1 MEEYPDVFGTTFN
14 LDRRESYC
22 VVGEF
27 VHRDGLVD
35 RNTGKIHPHQF
46 NRITKSMYWFYLYS
60 LWVDNESIPPMD
72 QIKDRQSFPTD
83 MNKMLCKFFKRRY
96 KTSQMDEETV
106 SKFIDMDKK
115 MMKLVYREHL
125 LAFVNH
131 IVDKLSKHP
140 KSVLK
145 LRLPP
150 QNRPN
155 SRLLMRQNRTYIAK
169 ELQTKTLDTEMAQT
183 ESKSHELINSLLERA
198 NDQKPPKI
206 KIEKEVVM
214 DGPVTEESKP
224 IMVQVQATLK
234 RTKNKGDNHSI

>member
-35 RNTGKIHPHQF
+35 RNTGKILPQQF

-72 QIKDRQSFPTD
+72 QVKDRQSFPND

-106 SKFIDMDKK
+106 SKFIDVDKK

-131 IVDKLSKHP
+131 IVDKLNKNP
-140 KSVLK
+140 KSVMK
-145 LRLPP
+145 LRLPS
-150 QNRPN
+150 QNIRP
-155 SRLLMRQNRTYIAK
+155 SSVLMRQNRQYIAK
-169 ELQTKTLDTEMAQT
+169 ELETNSIDTKIDQKETET
-183 ESKSHELINSLLERA
+183 DELVDSLLKRA
-198 NDQKPPKI
+198 NEKKTPII
-206 KIEKEVVM
+206 KIEEEVVT
-214 DGPVTEESKP
+214 DGPVTNESKP
-224 IMVQVQATLK
+224 VMVKVHATLK
-234 RTKNKGDNHSI
+234 RIKKRENNGNT

>member
-35 RNTGKIHPHQF
+35 RNTGKIHPQQF

-72 QIKDRQSFPTD
+72 QVTDRQSFPND

-106 SKFIDMDKK
+106 SKFIELDKK
-115 MMKLVYREHL
+115 MMRLVYREHL

-131 IVDKLSKHP
+131 VVDKLNKNP

-145 LRLPP
+145 LRLPSW
-150 QNRPN
+150 QNATP
-155 SRLLMRQNRTYIAK
+155 SRLLVHQNRAYIAR
-169 ELQTKTLDTEMAQT
+169 ELQTNSIDTEIAQKDT
-183 ESKSHELINSLLERA
+183 KVDELIDSLLERA
-198 NDQKPPKI
+198 NEKKQPMI
-206 KIEKEVVM
+206 KIEKEVIT
-214 DGPVTEESKP
+214 DGPVTDESKP
-224 IMVQVQATLK
+224 VVVKVQATLK
-234 RTKNKGDNHSI
+234 NRKKEVINY